1 MSAFEGPDRRRRGT
15 KVEDRMDIDFH
26 VGKSVAITTIVV
38 LPELPNKELAIEI
51 QLLHFSSGDVPASGS
66 QVDGVQETGVLKILA
81 KHLHIHESQHGGSCH
96 PTQTPPSL
104 F

>member
-1 MSAFEGPDRRRRGT
+1 M
-15 KVEDRMDIDFH
+15 EDRMDIGFH

-66 QVDGVQETGVLKILA
+66 QVDGGQETGVLKILA
-81 KHLHIHESQHGGSCH
+81 KPLHIHDSDHGRNRI
-96 PTQTPPSL
+96 PTEPCSPFVALKLRQ
-104 F
+104 